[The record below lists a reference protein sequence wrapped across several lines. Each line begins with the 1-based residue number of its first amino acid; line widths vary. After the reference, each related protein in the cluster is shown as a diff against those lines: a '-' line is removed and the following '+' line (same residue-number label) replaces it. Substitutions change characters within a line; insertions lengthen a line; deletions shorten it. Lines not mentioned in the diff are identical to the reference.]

1 MSQRIDAIN
10 AALDK
15 IAFECLQTA
24 RNIVET
30 NASLIKRLI
39 PILVQKR
46 SVFKT
51 DCEEIV
57 ASLGGVVKVD
67 VE

>member
-1 MSQRIDAIN
+1 M
-10 AALDK
+10 
-15 IAFECLQTA
+15 QTA